1 MFNSIFLTTRNNG
14 IYRKVTEICKNHSEK
29 KSGKNYI
36 LNELKLRNIFKLNFE
51 VIIFIL
57 KKIFNGQFFDDY
69 KFLKIYYLNC
79 ELGRHSLSSTYN
91 HLNSHLNVIVKN
103 LYKLYYLYYGI
114 SLINYIEKYKK
125 KIGATFIEHGVY
137 INGVLINILSINKIP
152 FYTNSYPKGLYLK
165 NKFNKKISY
174 ENLIKISYPKSG
186 SNLKIKKKNIFKWPW
201 VFNKRFFKLKKNDL
215 KNVDYVIY
223 CHAFTDGLLAN
234 GYDGFIRMDDWLR
247 FTLNKLLRKNNK
259 ILVKIHPNFHKFNDH
274 FRSKYEIKIFNKIYE
289 EFKIYKQIRFIDYPI
304 SNMELMKNL
313 NNKKTILITHHG
325 TPILESV
332 ANGFKIISSKNTH
345 WSSNFKL
352 SNTWQ
357 NKIEYEKI
365 LNKNFKQLKKGSN
378 QDLRK
383 LFSIIFN
390 DPTGVHGNLYFIKQ
404 LSNQKYNKKLLEKIG
419 LNIEEV

>member
-1 MFNSIFLTTRNNG
+1 
-14 IYRKVTEICKNHSEK
+14 
-29 KSGKNYI
+29 
-36 LNELKLRNIFKLNFE
+36 
-51 VIIFIL
+51 
-57 KKIFNGQFFDDY
+57 
-69 KFLKIYYLNC
+69 
-79 ELGRHSLSSTYN
+79 
-91 HLNSHLNVIVKN
+91 
-103 LYKLYYLYYGI
+103 
-114 SLINYIEKYKK
+114 
-125 KIGATFIEHGVY
+125 
-137 INGVLINILSINKIP
+137 
-152 FYTNSYPKGLYLK
+152 
-165 NKFNKKISY
+165 
-174 ENLIKISYPKSG
+174 
-186 SNLKIKKKNIFKWPW
+186 
-201 VFNKRFFKLKKNDL
+201 
-215 KNVDYVIY
+215 
-223 CHAFTDGLLAN
+223 
-234 GYDGFIRMDDWLR
+234 MDDWLR